1 MVETHI
7 RNLRLAGEDEGL
19 LLRVVAAI
27 SLCPLIMGW
36 QLAERYYGIGIDV
49 EDHRRGGSE
58 MTDLNASLMFFSLA
72 WLLLY
77 VDDSRDAP
85 QHRATTIVFA
95 GLCLIAAVVNG
106 IRCLPS

>member
-1 MVETHI
+1 
-7 RNLRLAGEDEGL
+7 
-19 LLRVVAAI
+19 
-27 SLCPLIMGW
+27 
-36 QLAERYYGIGIDV
+36 
-49 EDHRRGGSE
+49 